1 MSTVIY
7 GAGLAGLLAAT
18 AFQDAPIFEAGAEG
32 STTHKALLRF
42 RTPYVGNFTSI
53 DFRKVRVHKGVFYD
67 GKFVQPDIRL
77 SNMYSQ
83 KVIGKLADRSIW
95 NLEAVDRYVAP
106 EDFIEQLVDRHKS
119 RIHYNHAVTVDD
131 IVEAKQSN
139 VNIISTIPMP
149 VMQKIVAP
157 MNDPFGLALHANV
170 PEFKAAP
177 INVERYRVKDADVF
191 QTIYFPDPDTD
202 LYRASITK
210 DMLIAESVIDG
221 NSFLGYYHPTVD
233 DLEKAFG
240 LRSGSLE
247 PISKTKQSFGKIAP
261 IDDVW
266 RKQFQ
271 FRLTHDHGIYSLGR
285 FGTWRNILLDDVL
298 QDLDVVKKMM
308 NVGSYDLIKQFSK

>member
-1 MSTVIY
+1 MTTVIY

-18 AFQDAPIFEAGAEG
+18 AFQDAQIFEAGAEG

-42 RTPYVGNFTSI
+42 RTPDVGNFTGI

-67 GKFVQPDIRL
+67 GAFVQPDIRL

-95 NLEAVDRYVAP
+95 NLEPVDRYIAP
-106 EDFIEQLVDRHKS
+106 ENFIEQLVERNKS

-131 IVEAKQSN
+131 IIAAKDSH
-139 VNIISTIPMP
+139 VNIISTIPMS
-149 VMQKIVAP
+149 VMQKIVQP

-177 INVERYRVKDADVF
+177 INVERYRVKDSDVF
-191 QTIYFPDPDTD
+191 QTIYFPDLDMD
-202 LYRASITK
+202 MYRASITK
-210 DMLIAESVIDG
+210 DMLIVESIISDEW
-221 NSFLGYYHPTVD
+221 LYHPTID

-247 PISKTKQSFGKIAP
+247 PISTTKQSFGKIAP
-261 IDDVW
+261 IDDMW